1 MLTRTVA
8 RTFWQNSESRFI
20 TITTVKCRH
29 NASHTDILYTSQKK
43 YHFLAASRPR
53 LRQKR
58 EEGGGL

>member
-1 MLTRTVA
+1 MSLGFSLLRQSSAVAVRVTLTFCIR
-8 RTFWQNSESRFI
+8 R
-20 TITTVKCRH
+20 
-29 NASHTDILYTSQKK
+29 KK